1 MLAEIEM
8 VAVNSSLMWRIPL
21 QQEDAMRTGI
31 QICKLDWGVVNR
43 SARPALKWSATS
55 ILHEN
60 SDGRMEKAWR

>member
-1 MLAEIEM
+1 MLAEIEI
-8 VAVNSSLMWRIPL
+8 VAVNLSPMWRIQL

-31 QICKLDWGVVNR
+31 QIGKLDWGVRNR

-60 SDGRMEKAWR
+60 GNGRMEKD

>member
-43 SARPALKWSATS
+43 SARLALKWSATS
-55 ILHEN
+55 ILREN
-60 SDGRMEKAWR
+60 GDGRMEKDWR